1 MKDEIIFVEKY
12 RPQNIEDCILPKQL
26 KKTFKEFVSNKEFPN
41 LLLSGPPG
49 TGKTTV
55 AKALC
60 NELGY
65 EWLMINASLEGNI
78 DKLRTDISKFAS
90 SISLYEEG
98 YKVIILDEADYL
110 TPATQPALRGFMEE
124 FSKNC
129 RFILTCNF
137 KNRIISP
144 LRDSRLSNID
154 FNIERKESV
163 SLMALFMKR
172 VQHILKKENIE
183 YEPKVI
189 AELIKRFFPDYR
201 RILNE
206 IQRYGSSG
214 KIDSGI
220 LSMLVDADIGDLVNQ
235 LRKKDFGEMRKW
247 VATNTDTNANSIF
260 RRIYDTMHEYMRPE
274 SIPQA
279 VLIVADYQYK
289 AAFVVDQ
296 EINLTA
302 CLTELMVEIDF
313 K

>member
-12 RPQNIEDCILPKQL
+12 RPQTIDECILPVDL
-26 KKTFKEFVSNKEFPN
+26 KNMFKEFVANKKFPN

-78 DKLRTDISKFAS
+78 DKLRTDITRFAS
-90 SISLYEEG
+90 SISLFDEG

-110 TPATQPALRGFMEE
+110 TPATQPALRGFIEE

-137 KNRIISP
+137 KNRIIPP

-154 FNIERKESV
+154 FSIESKDAV
-163 SLMALFMKR
+163 KLMAGFMKR
-172 VQHILKKENIE
+172 VQYILKKEEIE

-206 IQRYGSSG
+206 LQRYGSSG

-220 LSMLVDADIGDLVNQ
+220 LSTLIDADITDLVKY
-235 LRKKDFGEMRKW
+235 LRKKDFGKMRKW
-247 VATNTDTNANSIF
+247 VATNTDTNPNSIF
-260 RRIYDTMHEYMRPE
+260 RRIYDSMYDFMKSE

-279 VLIVADYQYK
+279 VLIIADYQYK

-302 CLTELMVEIDF
+302 CLTELMVEINY

>member
-1 MKDEIIFVEKY
+1 MKEEIIFVEKY
-12 RPQNIEDCILPKQL
+12 RPKKIDDCILPKNL
-26 KKTFKEFVSNKEFPN
+26 KNTFKDFVSNKEFPN

-55 AKALC
+55 AMAMC

-65 EWLMINASLEGNI
+65 EWLIINASLEGNI

-90 SISLYEEG
+90 SVSLYDDG

-154 FNIERKESV
+154 FNIEPKESTK
-163 SLMALFMKR
+163 LMAAFMDR
-172 VQHILKKENIE
+172 VKIILKKENIE

-206 IQRYGSSG
+206 LQRYGSSG
-214 KIDSGI
+214 KIDTGI
-220 LSMLVDADIGDLVNQ
+220 LSVLIDANISDLVKH
-235 LRKKDFGEMRKW
+235 LRKKNFGEMRKW
-247 VATNTDTNANSIF
+247 VATNTDTNPNSIF
-260 RRIYDTMHEYMRPE
+260 RRIYDTMYEYMKPE

-279 VLIVADYQYK
+279 VLIIADYQYK

-296 EINLTA
+296 EINLVA
-302 CLTELMVEIDF
+302 CLTELMVEVEY